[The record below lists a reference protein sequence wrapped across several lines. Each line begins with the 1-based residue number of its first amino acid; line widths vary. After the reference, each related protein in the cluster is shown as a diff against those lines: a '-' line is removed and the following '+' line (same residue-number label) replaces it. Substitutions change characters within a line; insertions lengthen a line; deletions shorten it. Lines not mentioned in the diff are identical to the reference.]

1 MIVSIY
7 DPINHHEVIL
17 WQEKFFIGSGK
28 LQDGAKTPRYRI
40 VAVSGVDL
48 KIFAE
53 HLRKSE
59 LEHLAR
65 EVGADLIE
73 LERAPNM
80 RQRNVKTCE
89 QLKNQ
94 VSEETWFLYKK
105 EKPRWH

>member
-1 MIVSIY
+1 MAGKIFY
-7 DPINHHEVIL
+7 RERR
-17 WQEKFFIGSGK
+17 K

-48 KIFAE
+48 KVFAE

-73 LERAPNM
+73 LERGPKHAAM
-80 RQRNVKTCE
+80 
-89 QLKNQ
+89 
-94 VSEETWFLYKK
+94 
-105 EKPRWH
+105 

>member
-1 MIVSIY
+1 MAGKIFY
-7 DPINHHEVIL
+7 RERR
-17 WQEKFFIGSGK
+17 K

-73 LERAPNM
+73 LERGPKHAA
-80 RQRNVKTCE
+80 T
-89 QLKNQ
+89 
-94 VSEETWFLYKK
+94 
-105 EKPRWH
+105 